1 MESPKTVNHRLYL
14 LPVWLLMGAVLTGC
28 QSDTYYWGHYENL
41 VYVSY
46 AKPDKVSPQM
56 QAEVMER
63 DQYKADSEKKPLPP
77 GFHAHLGYEY
87 FLIGRNDL
95 ALLQFQKEK
104 TEFPESTVFMDRL
117 IASLS
122 KK

>member
-1 MESPKTVNHRLYL
+1 VNHRTHILSVFL
-14 LPVWLLMGAVLTGC
+14 LLGAVLTGC
-28 QSDTYYWGHYENL
+28 RSDIYYWGHYENL
-41 VYVSY
+41 IYVSY

-63 DQYKADSEKKPLPP
+63 DEYKANSENKPLPP

-104 TEFPESTVFMDRL
+104 AEFPESAVFMDRM
-117 IASLS
+117 IAGLA

>member
-1 MESPKTVNHRLYL
+1 MNRPAHILPAL
-14 LPVWLLMGAVLTGC
+14 LLLGALITGC
-28 QSDTYYWGHYENL
+28 QTDTYYWGHYENL
-41 VYVSY
+41 IYVSY

-104 TEFPESTVFMDRL
+104 AEFPESAVFMDRM
-117 IASLS
+117 IASLA

>member
-1 MESPKTVNHRLYL
+1 MESTKAVNRPAHFLPAL
-14 LPVWLLMGAVLTGC
+14 LLLGALITGC
-28 QSDTYYWGHYENL
+28 QSDIYYWGHYENL
-41 VYVSY
+41 IYVSY

-63 DQYKADSEKKPLPP
+63 DQLKANSENKPLPP

-104 TEFPESTVFMDRL
+104 AEFPESTVFMDRL
-117 IASLS
+117 IAGLS